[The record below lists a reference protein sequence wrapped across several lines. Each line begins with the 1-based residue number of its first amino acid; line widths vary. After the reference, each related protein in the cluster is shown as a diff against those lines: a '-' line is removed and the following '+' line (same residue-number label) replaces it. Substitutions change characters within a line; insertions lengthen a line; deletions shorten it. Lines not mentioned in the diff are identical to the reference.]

1 MKVNIIDIF
10 SHIEDITIA
19 GNKVCRNLISDLKC
33 HELTP
38 VELMLL
44 LNIPSSPVTSTEIAL
59 KRYYKGTNCSYNVG
73 QLIKKGYLRKSPNRN
88 DARSILIHFTEKGV
102 KLRNE
107 FKEYFDKKEFS
118 FNAEKILAS
127 IYFIKNTIREIQK
140 EIV

>member
-1 MKVNIIDIF
+1 MKVNIIEIF
-10 SHIEDITIA
+10 SHLEDLIISS
-19 GNKVCRNLISDLKC
+19 NKVCKNLISDLKC

-44 LNIPSSPVTSTEIAL
+44 LNIPFSPVTSTEIAL

-73 QLIKKGYLRKSPNRN
+73 QLVKKGYLRKSPNIN
-88 DARSILIHFTEKGV
+88 DERSVLIHFTEKAV

-107 FKEYFDKKEFS
+107 FKEYLDKKEFN
-118 FNAEKILAS
+118 FNSEKVLVS
-127 IYFIKNTIREIQK
+127 IYFLKNTIREIQK